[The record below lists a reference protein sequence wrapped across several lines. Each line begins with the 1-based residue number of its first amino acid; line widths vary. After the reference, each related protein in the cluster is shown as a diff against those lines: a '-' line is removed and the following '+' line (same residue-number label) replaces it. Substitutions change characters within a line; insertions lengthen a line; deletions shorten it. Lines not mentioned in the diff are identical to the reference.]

1 MDGKPDPVSAKALKT
16 NIAALAAMD
25 LGKLQ
30 QLIDNKDWPRV
41 INACDAI
48 AASTR
53 RVQNAASRIASRAAK
68 QHWNPLLE
76 DSTND

>member
-30 QLIDNKDWPRV
+30 ELIDKKEWPRV

-48 AASTR
+48 AASTK
-53 RVQNAASRIASRAAK
+53 RVQNAAGRIASRAAK
-68 QHWNPLLE
+68 QHWSPLLE
-76 DSTND
+76 GTADG